1 MTLTSILE
9 FHNATTQ
16 VPFDIFEDANIHFGK
31 ITVKVTEIAINPFT
45 WDVKFSI
52 DASQSMHDVCRDG
65 KTKID
70 HIKYTMTQILKTFV
84 KYAESMPNLIFNVC
98 IHTFNDNNSEI
109 FDFIHL
115 TPDNLQ
121 YHLDKINE
129 IMPDNATNLLL
140 PIQITNEQMQL
151 RQTEF
156 PNHKRL
162 HILLTDGQDTS
173 SNTNTTICTA
183 VNSTYD
189 FIVFGFGNDHDSKTL
204 QSIAQKP
211 RCDYGFIDV
220 LERAGLVYGEYLH
233 NVLYAAYEN
242 VTIQLQ
248 NASIYDW
255 KTNQW
260 QNSLTIP
267 NLASG
272 LTKTYYVKTTTP
284 DELTG
289 TIYGTKLPEYTN
301 GLLDHIELLPALLDG
316 NTDEILTTNL
326 LHDMFRLKTMELL
339 FSANHQ
345 PPNYSEIDD
354 DTPPTNVVKEKIRT
368 FFNVLKT
375 YMKDNDCLEE
385 PLLKTLLD
393 DLYVTYKTMGTRNFE
408 LYGSARQRSQGRQN
422 VCTATQI
429 DDDDATDPF
438 AQTNIFTMTPMRLRR
453 QPTISRMPAPL
464 SLHIVS
470 DEPDE
475 MDEHTLSQ
483 TQNAYASP
491 SVTRL
496 MREMSGQ

>member
-9 FHNATTQ
+9 FHDATNPL
-16 VPFDIFEDANIHFGK
+16 PFDVFSDTSKFGK
-31 ITVKVTEIAINPFT
+31 ITLKVPEIDINPFT

-52 DASQSMHDVCRDG
+52 DVSQSMDDVCKDG
-65 KTKID
+65 KTKIE
-70 HIKYTMTQILKTFV
+70 HIKYTMTHILKTFV
-84 KYAESMPNLIFNVC
+84 KYAETTPNLRFNVC
-98 IHTFNDNNSEI
+98 IHAFSDNNSEL

-115 TPDNLQ
+115 TAENLD

-129 IMPDNATNLLL
+129 IIPDNATNLLL
-140 PIQITNEQMQL
+140 PITVTNEQMQL
-151 RQTEF
+151 RENEF

-173 SNTNTTICTA
+173 SNTNTTICAA

-211 RCDYGFIDV
+211 RCDYGFIDEM
-220 LERAGLVYGEYLH
+220 ERAGLVYGEYLH

-260 QNSLTIP
+260 SPSINIP

-316 NTDEILTTNL
+316 NTNEIQTTNL

-339 FSANHQ
+339 YEANHQ
-345 PPNYSEIDD
+345 SNNYFEIDD
-354 DTPPTNVVKEKIRT
+354 DVSPIKQQIRS

-422 VCTATQI
+422 VCTATQL
-429 DDDDATDPF
+429 DEDFMQNASHFTP
-438 AQTNIFTMTPMRLRR
+438 TNVFTMTPMRPRR
-453 QPTISRMPAPL
+453 QSTLSRIPGPL
-464 SLHIVS
+464 NLHIVS
-470 DEPDE
+470 PDE
-475 MDEHTLSQ
+475 MGEHILSQ
-483 TQNAYASP
+483 TQTNYASP

>member
-9 FHNATTQ
+9 FHDATNPL
-16 VPFDIFEDANIHFGK
+16 PFDIFEDANIQFGK
-31 ITVKVTEIAINPFT
+31 ITVKVPEISINPFT

-52 DASQSMHDVCRDG
+52 DASQSMRDLCKDG
-65 KTKID
+65 KTKIE
-70 HIKYTMTQILKTFV
+70 HIKYTMTHILKTFV
-84 KYAESMPNLIFNVC
+84 KYAEPNQDLLFNVC
-98 IHTFNDNNSEI
+98 IHTFNDTNSEI

-115 TPDNLQ
+115 TPENLD
-121 YHLDKINE
+121 YHIDKINE
-129 IMPDNATNLLL
+129 IIPDNSTNLLL
-140 PIQITNEQMQL
+140 PITVTNEQMQL
-151 RQTEF
+151 RENEF

-173 SNTNTTICTA
+173 HNSSSSICAA

-189 FIVFGFGNDHDSKTL
+189 FIVFGFGNDHDSQTL
-204 QSIAQKP
+204 RNISQKP
-211 RCDYGFIDV
+211 RCDYGFIDEM
-220 LERAGLVYGEYLH
+220 ERAGLVYGEYLH

-242 VTIQLQ
+242 VTIQLE

-260 QNSLTIP
+260 SPSINIP

-316 NTDEILTTNL
+316 NTNEIQTTNL

-345 PPNYSEIDD
+345 SNNYSDIDD
-354 DTPPTNVVKEKIRT
+354 DVSPIKQQIRT

-422 VCTATQI
+422 VCTATQL
-429 DDDDATDPF
+429 DDDDATEPF
-438 AQTNIFTMTPMRLRR
+438 AQTNVFTMTPMRLRR
-453 QPTISRMPAPL
+453 QPTISRIPGPL
-464 SLHIVS
+464 NLHIVS
-470 DEPDE
+470 PDE
-475 MDEHTLSQ
+475 MGEHILSQ
-483 TQNAYASP
+483 TQSNYASP

>member
-9 FHNATTQ
+9 FHDATNPL
-16 VPFDIFEDANIHFGK
+16 PFDVFANAEQTFGR
-31 ITVKVTEIAINPFT
+31 ITVNVPEIDINPFT

-52 DASQSMHDVCRDG
+52 DVSQSMDDVCKDG
-65 KTKID
+65 KTKIE
-70 HIKYTMTQILKTFV
+70 HIKYTMTHILKTFV
-84 KYAESMPNLIFNVC
+84 KYSEPNPELVFNVC
-98 IHTFNDNNSEI
+98 IHMFNDTNTQL
-109 FDFIHL
+109 FDFITL
-115 TPDNLQ
+115 TAENLD
-121 YHLDKINE
+121 YHIDKINE
-129 IMPDNATNLLL
+129 IIPDDSTNLLL
-140 PIQITNEQMQL
+140 PITVTNEQMQQ
-151 RQTEF
+151 RETEY

-173 SNTNTTICTA
+173 HNSSSSICAA

-189 FIVFGFGNDHDSKTL
+189 FIVFGFGNDHDSQTL
-204 QSIAQKP
+204 HNISQKP
-211 RCDYGFIDV
+211 RCDYGFIDEM
-220 LERAGLVYGEYLH
+220 ERAGLVYGEYLH

-242 VTIQLQ
+242 VTIQLE
-248 NASIYDW
+248 NATIYDW

-260 QNSLTIP
+260 SPSINIP

-272 LTKTYYVKTTTP
+272 LTKTYYVKTVNP

-289 TIYGTKLPEYTN
+289 TIYGTRLPQFNY
-301 GLLDHIELLPALLDG
+301 GLLDEIELLPPLLDG
-316 NTDEILTTNL
+316 ITDEVQTTNL

-339 FSANHQ
+339 YEANHQ
-345 PPNYSEIDD
+345 SNNYFEIDD
-354 DTPPTNVVKEKIRT
+354 DVSPITIKQQIRS

-422 VCTATQI
+422 VCTATQL
-429 DDDDATDPF
+429 DEDFMENASHFTP
-438 AQTNIFTMTPMRLRR
+438 TNVFTMTPMRLRR
-453 QPTISRMPAPL
+453 QSTLSRIPGPL
-464 SLHIVS
+464 NLHIVS
-470 DEPDE
+470 PDE
-475 MDEHTLSQ
+475 MGEHILSQ
-483 TQNAYASP
+483 TQTNYASP